1 MKKVFGKIFKV
12 LLALVILM
20 LIAFG
25 ILYISKSNYEVK
37 TLRTNS
43 GVFDINTTEKAIDDL
58 AGELLEKMTLE
69 EKIDQLYGG
78 KKFQVLSKLGINALI
93 NKRFP
98 HIYSGEN
105 KRLELPP
112 WVLSDGPRGARVMH
126 PEVNAVTVFPVA
138 MSRGASWDVDLER
151 RVHDA
156 IAIEMRANKTNYAA
170 TPCINLLRHPG
181 WGRAQETYG
190 EDPWHLGA
198 FGIAAVRAIENHNVM
213 ACPKHFALNSIDN
226 SRWVVNV
233 KVDERTLREV
243 YLPHFKRTLQKGKPA
258 SIMSAY
264 NAVNGEFC
272 GSNAYLLTDI
282 LRKEWGFSGF
292 VTTDWLY
299 GLYDGIA
306 GIKAGQN
313 VEMPMQK
320 AYDESIIKEALEQ
333 GEITEAAIDTL
344 VFQTLRTRLK
354 YVIAEDKRT
363 YSFKDIATQAHKD
376 LALEAAE
383 KGMVLLKNE
392 DILPFKERKGKK
404 IAVIGRLADLENT
417 GDKGSSDA
425 TPPYVVTP
433 YNGIKKMQEALG
445 NQVILNDGS
454 DLKAARDLAESADE
468 VIVVVGFTHKDEG
481 EYIIFDRDQ
490 MVASAKAGKQ
500 VGKPAEGGDR
510 ADLSLVES
518 DEELITS
525 LAGSNKNLVVV
536 YVGGGGLDLSLW
548 DQTVPAILFS
558 WYAGMEGGTAL
569 ANILYGKA
577 NPGGKLPFS
586 IAADQADYPEFKPFT
601 EETTYGYYHGYT
613 LFDKKKKKVAY
624 PFGFGLSY
632 TTFTKDSL
640 KMAQSVIPHN
650 GRVTASID
658 ITNTGNISG
667 SEVIQMYIGFK
678 NSKVDRPVKLLRN
691 FHKLNLEP
699 GERQTVTLSVAAE
712 DLTWYNT
719 ETRQWELEFMEYELY
734 MGTSSKA
741 EDLLMTSFSIQPQD
755 LQ

>member
-1 MKKVFGKIFKV
+1 MKKTFLKIFKV
-12 LLALVILM
+12 LVAILILF

-25 ILYISKSNYEVK
+25 VLYFSKTNYEVK
-37 TLRTNS
+37 KLKTND
-43 GVFDINTTEKAIDDL
+43 GVFAINGTKETINDL
-58 AGELLEKMTLE
+58 ARELLNKMTLE

-78 KKFQVLSKLGINALI
+78 NKFNVLSKLGINALI

-105 KRLELPP
+105 TRLNLPP

-126 PEVNAVTVFPVA
+126 PDVNAVTVFPVA
-138 MSRGASWDVDLER
+138 MSRGASWDINLER

-156 IAIEMRANKTNYAA
+156 ISVEMRANNTNYAA

-198 FGIAAVRAIENHNVM
+198 FGVAAVKAIENNNVM

-243 YLPHFKRTLQKGKPA
+243 YLPHFKKTVQVGKPA

-272 GSNAYLLTDI
+272 GSNKYLLTDI
-282 LRKEWGFSGF
+282 LRDEWGFDGF

-320 AYDESIIKEALEQ
+320 AYNEDTIKAGIEE
-333 GEITEAAIDTL
+333 GKITEADIDTL
-344 VFQTLRTRLK
+344 VLQTLRTRLK
-354 YVIAEDKRT
+354 YVVVRDSRS
-363 YSFKDIATQAHKD
+363 YSFEAIATKEHRD

-383 KGMVLLKNE
+383 KGMVLLKNK
-392 DILPFKERKGKK
+392 DVLPFKESKGKK
-404 IAVIGRLADLENT
+404 IAVIGRLANVENT
-417 GDKGSSDA
+417 GDRGSSDA
-425 TPPYVVTP
+425 TPPYMITP
-433 YNGIKKMQEALG
+433 YQGIKQLQEALG
-445 NQVILNDGS
+445 IEVIMNDGS
-454 DLKAARDLAESADE
+454 DINTALKLAEEADE
-468 VIVVVGFTHKDEG
+468 VILVVGFTYKDEG

-490 MVASAKAGKQ
+490 MVVSAKAGKQ

-510 ADLSLVES
+510 ADLSLLDT
-518 DEELITS
+518 DEQLIKT
-525 LAGSNKNLVVV
+525 LAGSNENMVVV
-536 YVGGGGLDLSLW
+536 YVGGGGLDLSEW

-558 WYAGMEGGTAL
+558 WYAGMEGGKAL

-586 IAADQADYPEFKPFT
+586 IAVDQEDYPEFNPFT

-613 LFDKKKKKVAY
+613 LFDKEEKAVAY

-632 TTFTKDSL
+632 TTFAKDSL
-640 KMAQSVIPHN
+640 KIAQSEILPN
-650 GRVTASID
+650 GRITASID
-658 ITNTGNISG
+658 ITNTGSRTG
-667 SEVIQMYIGFK
+667 SEVIQLYVGFK
-678 NSKVDRPVKLLRN
+678 NSKVDRPIKLLRN
-691 FHKLNLEP
+691 FHKLSLES
-699 GERQTVTLSVAAE
+699 GERQTVTLSVATE
-712 DLTWYNT
+712 DLKWYNP
-719 ETRQWELEFMEYELY
+719 ETKQWELELMEYELY
-734 MGTSSKA
+734 MGTSSKK
-741 EDLLMTSFSIQPQD
+741 EDLLVTTFTIRSPNS
-755 LQ
+755 L